1 MAVTK
6 SFKLVNE
13 NGLHAR
19 PATKIA
25 ELVAK
30 FDSKVKVSFSDMEV
44 DAKRVINLLMLGAE
58 HGAELTFTIEGDDSE
73 LLMDEIDNLIQNKF
87 LET

>member
-1 MAVTK
+1 MVVEK
-6 SFKLVNE
+6 SFTLLNE

-30 FDSKVKVSFSDMEV
+30 FNSKVMVKCNGMEV

-58 HGAELTFTIEGDDSE
+58 CGMELSFKIDGQDAEN
-73 LLMDEIDNLIQNKF
+73 LMTAIGNLINQKF
-87 LET
+87 LE

>member
-1 MAVTK
+1 MVIEKTY
-6 SFKLVNE
+6 KLLNE

-30 FDSKVKVSFSDMEV
+30 YNSKVLVSCNGMEV

-58 HGAELTFTIEGDDSE
+58 CGMDLSFKVDGQDAEPLINAIG
-73 LLMDEIDNLIQNKF
+73 NLINQKF
-87 LET
+87 SE